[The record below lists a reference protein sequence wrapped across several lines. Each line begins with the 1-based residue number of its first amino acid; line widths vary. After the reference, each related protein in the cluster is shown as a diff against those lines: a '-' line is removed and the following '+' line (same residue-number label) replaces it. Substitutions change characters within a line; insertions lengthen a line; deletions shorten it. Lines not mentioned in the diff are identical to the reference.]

1 MRLIKEEH
9 HLRLFGVSAL
19 RQFFKQLAHQKQHER
34 CIQRR
39 ILHKL
44 HAVQHVYVSP
54 ALLVA
59 LHPVA
64 YIYRR
69 FAEEFRA
76 AFILKRYKA
85 PLYRAQALR
94 AHVSV
99 FRGKLR
105 PVFANVAQH
114 GLKILYVYEQ
124 QLLIVRNFEH
134 KVQYVALH
142 VAQVHQ
148 PAQKHRP
155 HFAHGC
161 PYGVAVFAVY
171 IPKPRWK
178 HAVAPILY
186 PKLIYALFHAFAVHA
201 RLAHAGK
208 VSLYVRKEHRHA
220 QLRKGLRQHL
230 ERYCFARAACAGNKA
245 VSVGSRNTFSSDFA
259 SHIFP
264 FSSIF
269 TLLLL
274 PCCLSCDF
282 LKLYRTT
289 HVYAMRRAAVLFC
302 FISYRFKKLLR
313 LRACLEN
320 NLGLIAV
327 FFKQGI
333 YLRAAHRFEALY
345 ELNKLLVIFLLYP
358 RHIRP
363 RLAHARAHPVKAY
376 LRRVIQKEHRISRTS
391 IEKL

>member
-54 ALLVA
+54 ALLIA

-124 QLLIVRNFEH
+124 QPLIVRNFEH

-155 HFAHGC
+155 HFAYGC

-186 PKLIYALFHAFAVHA
+186 PKLIYALFHTFAVHA

-245 VSVGSRNTFSSDFA
+245 VSVGHFGLKKHLFVRLCKPYFSVQFHFYA
-259 SHIFP
+259 SP
-264 FSSIF
+264 SS
-269 TLLLL
+269 LL
-274 PCCLSCDF
+274 PIVRFFEIIPHNACLCNAPC
-282 LKLYRTT
+282 R
-289 HVYAMRRAAVLFC
+289 C
-302 FISYRFKKLLR
+302 FILFYLLP
-313 LRACLEN
+313 LQETPPP
-320 NLGLIAV
+320 
-327 FFKQGI
+327 
-333 YLRAAHRFEALY
+333 
-345 ELNKLLVIFLLYP
+345 P
-358 RHIRP
+358 R
-363 RLAHARAHPVKAY
+363 V
-376 LRRVIQKEHRISRTS
+376 S
-391 IEKL
+391 